1 MNCIAIDDEAL
12 ALELIEDN
20 IKKVPFLHLVK
31 TCQSAFEAIEI
42 MNQQPVDLLF
52 LDIQMPD
59 INGIKFLKSVSQKP
73 MVIFTT
79 AYDKYAIEGYEL
91 DVIDYL
97 LKPIPFDRFLK
108 AVNKAYDLFYLKNYS
123 PQINP
128 NKQFNG
134 KSPDFIFVKADYSM
148 VKINFDDILY
158 IEGLKDYI
166 KIYAGGKPVLTL
178 TSLKSIEEKLP
189 SDKFIR
195 VHRSFIISLSKI
207 KSVQKSIV
215 KIGEK
220 EIPLGDSFRDQFL
233 QLIEKFK

>member
-20 IKKVPFLHLVK
+20 IKKVPFLQLVK
-31 TCQSAFEAIEI
+31 ACRSAFEAIEI
-42 MNQQPVDLLF
+42 MNKEPVDLIF

-59 INGIKFLKSVSQKP
+59 INGIKFLKSIRQKP

-108 AVNKAYDLFYLKNYS
+108 AVNKAYDLFYLKSYS
-123 PQINP
+123 AQSNP
-128 NKQFNG
+128 DRQFNG

-148 VKINFDDILY
+148 VKINLDDILY

-166 KIYAGGKPVLTL
+166 KIYAGGRPVLTL

-189 SDKFIR
+189 SDQYVR
-195 VHRSFIISLSKI
+195 VHRSFIISLAKI
-207 KSVQKSIV
+207 NSVQKSLV

-220 EIPLGDSFRDQFL
+220 EIPIGDSFRDPFL
-233 QLIEKFK
+233 QIIAKYR

>member
-20 IKKVPFLHLVK
+20 IRKVPFLHLVK
-31 TCQSAFEAIEI
+31 TCRSAFEAIELMKEETI
-42 MNQQPVDLLF
+42 DLIF
-52 LDIQMPD
+52 LDIQMPE
-59 INGIKFLKSVSQKP
+59 INGIKFLKSISQKP

-108 AVNKAYDLFYLKNYS
+108 AVNKAYDLYYLKSYS
-123 PQINP
+123 SHSTTDR
-128 NKQFNG
+128 QFPG
-134 KSPDFIFVKADYSM
+134 KLPDFIFVKADYSM

-166 KIYAGGKPVLTL
+166 KIYAGGRPIITL

-189 SDKFIR
+189 SDQFIR

-207 KSVQKSIV
+207 KSVQKSVV

-220 EIPLGDSFRDQFL
+220 EIPIGDSFRDPFL
-233 QLIEKFK
+233 QVIERFR